1 MRLSK
6 RIEKLEGQQVPRPML
21 IGVRNLDGTVWADVP
36 GRDRETF
43 KNTEHFKGCAAI
55 LNMNHFCVVLVAPRS
70 PTMEV
75 VHANVPTM
83 NHTHA
88 ENGE

>member
-36 GRDRETF
+36 AETE
-43 KNTEHFKGCAAI
+43 KPLRIPNILRAA
-55 LNMNHFCVVLVAPRS
+55 LRS
-70 PTMEV
+70 
-75 VHANVPTM
+75 
-83 NHTHA
+83 
-88 ENGE
+88 